1 MAIVDEFHD
10 NVIPVMLFFVILNVI
25 GLLGNFLIIYIF
37 SFCYE
42 KNHFRRLVL
51 SLSCID
57 MISCCTTVPME
68 TVSTWFWFSA
78 PSRGLCKL
86 KNFCV
91 QFSALSAIYMLFVT
105 AVYKYLRICR
115 PLGKQVTQKNIV
127 VLLIIGLSVSLV
139 LATPAAIIWDVNE
152 EDVEINNVTE
162 TLRICEVFKD
172 YSDTVYPIVYRN
184 VLSVYDLF
192 LLATIIL
199 YVFVAKTIIVYI
211 RGKKKKAKT
220 YQTEKDSNI
229 STAKDNNETETSLSG
244 IENDSE
250 KASNERNNANRQSK
264 RSRRFKL
271 SSSQIRK
278 AVIMVILAGTFS
290 VAFIMGLSFG
300 YVFAIRDYKDFAS
313 VEEIVQLFVC
323 YKFYYSNYAFNWIV
337 YLILDRM
344 FRSEVFK
351 LFRLSRF
358 PCTNSCIYS
367 RHSGNN

>member
-1 MAIVDEFHD
+1 M
-10 NVIPVMLFFVILNVI
+10 I
-25 GLLGNFLIIYIF
+25 GLVGNFLIIYIY
-37 SFCYE
+37 SFRYE

-51 SLSCID
+51 SLSCVD

-78 PSRGLCKL
+78 SSRGLCKL

-127 VLLIIGLSVSLV
+127 VLFIIGLSVSLV
-139 LATPAAIIWDVNE
+139 LATPAAVIWDVNE

-192 LLATIIL
+192 LLATITL
-199 YVFVAKTIIVYI
+199 YVFVAKTIIVHI

-220 YQTEKDSNI
+220 YQAESSI
-229 STAKDNNETETSLSG
+229 STANDNDKTESATSEA
-244 IENDSE
+244 ENVSE
-250 KASNERNNANRQSK
+250 SVSNERNNANRQSK

-278 AVIMVILAGTFS
+278 AVIMVILAGIFS
-290 VAFIMGLSFG
+290 VTFIMGLSFG

-313 VEEIVQLFVC
+313 VQEIVQLFAC
-323 YKFYYSNYAFNWIV
+323 YKFYYSNYALNSIV
-337 YLILDRM
+337 YLILDRT

-351 LFRLSRF
+351 LLGLSRF
-358 PCTNSCIYS
+358 FCTDSCIYARRS
-367 RHSGNN
+367 ENN